1 MHRYTVILEKE
12 DDGSFHAFVPALRG
26 CHTGG
31 ASEVEA
37 LANAEEAITLYLESL
52 SAHGERIPE
61 EDLLFRPVEIPV

>member
-31 ASEVEA
+31 VSEAEA

-52 SAHGERIPE
+52 AAHGEEIPK
-61 EDLLFRPVEIPV
+61 EDLLFRPIEIPA